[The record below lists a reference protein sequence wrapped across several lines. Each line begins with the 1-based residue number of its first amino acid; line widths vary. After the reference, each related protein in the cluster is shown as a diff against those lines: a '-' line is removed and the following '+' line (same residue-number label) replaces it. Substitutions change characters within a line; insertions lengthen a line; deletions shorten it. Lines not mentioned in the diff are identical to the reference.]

1 MLTELEP
8 SFVGEYTVGGL
19 HLLPNINGAQGVLF
33 RCPKP
38 GCSHRIVVWFSN
50 PSGTPPVPPEAQP
63 LARWQVSG
71 ESLATLTLSPSI
83 NIPGDWHGF
92 IQNGQM
98 IDA

>member
-1 MLTELEP
+1 
-8 SFVGEYTVGGL
+8 
-19 HLLPNINGAQGVLF
+19 
-33 RCPKP
+33 
-38 GCSHRIVVWFSN
+38 VWFSN